1 MASNRHFARILIM
14 QSLYEWQQRDN
25 APLEPIMERHLG
37 EHEFEENNLAFI
49 NKIVT
54 NIVPHLEEIDQVITV
69 SAPEWPIP
77 QIAQVDLSIM
87 RLAIFELLFD
97 NEVPPKAVINEAV
110 ELAKAF
116 GGENSS
122 KFVNGVLGTVFRN
135 SEKYDP
141 MEDKRRQGGSETT
154 TPAEEAVTP
163 IAEVAPAASDQQI
176 EDTTPPAIS

>member
-14 QSLYEWQQRDN
+14 QSLYEWQQRDDIT
-25 APLEPIMERHLG
+25 LDQVMERHLG
-37 EHEFEENNLAFI
+37 EHEFEENNLEFI
-49 NKIVT
+49 WKIVK
-54 NIVPHLEEIDQVITV
+54 NIPSHMEQIDQVITV

-110 ELAKAF
+110 ELAKQF

-135 SEKYDP
+135 SDKYDP
-141 MEDKRRQGGSETT
+141 SEDKRKQK
-154 TPAEEAVTP
+154 EEAKQ
-163 IAEVAPAASDQQI
+163 DK
-176 EDTTPPAIS
+176 

>member
-14 QSLYEWQQRDN
+14 QALYEWQTRDGGDLN
-25 APLEPIMERHLG
+25 TIMERHLG

-49 NKIVT
+49 HKIVAG
-54 NIVPHLEEIDQVITV
+54 IVPHLEQIDQVITV

-77 QIAQVDLSIM
+77 QIAQVDLAIM

-110 ELAKAF
+110 ELAKSF

-141 MEDKRRQGGSETT
+141 LEDKRRQAETT
-154 TPAEEAVTP
+154 APSQPEQNSSAEPQTSGEAPESKP
-163 IAEVAPAASDQQI
+163 ILPE
-176 EDTTPPAIS
+176 

>member
-14 QSLYEWQQRDN
+14 QALYEWQHRDQT
-25 APLEPIMERHLG
+25 PLDAVMERHLA

-49 NKIVT
+49 WKIVK
-54 NIVPHLEEIDQVITV
+54 NIPGHLEEIDQVITV

-77 QIAQVDLSIM
+77 QIAQVDLAIM

-135 SEKYDP
+135 STKYDP
-141 MEDKRRQGGSETT
+141 TEDKRRQ
-154 TPAEEAVTP
+154 AEAGQENVTVQA
-163 IAEVAPAASDQQI
+163 AEP
-176 EDTTPPAIS
+176 TPPASWWIFPHLKIN